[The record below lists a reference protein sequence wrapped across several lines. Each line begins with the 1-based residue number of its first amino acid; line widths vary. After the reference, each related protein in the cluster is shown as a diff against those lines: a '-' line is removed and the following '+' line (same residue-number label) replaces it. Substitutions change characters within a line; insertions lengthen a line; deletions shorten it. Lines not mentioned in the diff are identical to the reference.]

1 MDLPPTSRQGGLTMI
16 DQQMIADLAGFDWTL
31 DSQIIYLRS
40 GRDSR
45 MAMANALSGID
56 VKEKTNDLNM

>member
-1 MDLPPTSRQGGLTMI
+1 MI

-31 DSQIIYLRS
+31 DSQIIHLRS

>member
-1 MDLPPTSRQGGLTMI
+1 MI
-16 DQQMIADLAGFDWTL
+16 DQQMIADLAGFDWIL